1 MAIFGLVY
9 HIFNALSCFSSI
21 FHIKFFTVSLCVSTN
36 INMEKNRCNTCF
48 SFPRQTA
55 TIHEHLRPPPK
66 APPPKKLRTYSITK
80 QLSRCPAK
88 KTKIRTYVLILG
100 WPCGLARAFN
110 YVAVIRQYVL
120 ILERS
125 KNEICPYFGIF
136 LEACK
141 SFRIFLIVGHNKTIC
156 SYFGRVQQWEVKQVV
171 FHQTLI
177 GWSA

>member
-1 MAIFGLVY
+1 MHCHAFLG
-9 HIFNALSCFSSI
+9 
-21 FHIKFFTVSLCVSTN
+21 FFTSSSSQFLYVFPLISTWKKIGATRVSPSPGKQQQFMN
-36 INMEKNRCNTCF
+36 IY
-48 SFPRQTA
+48 A
-55 TIHEHLRPPPK
+55 PPPK